1 MFEKDILLI
10 WRLADNTTNLQA
22 FIHFYNEEKY
32 KEFLQAENKSYW
44 LQSELQLEESYFWNT
59 YIDFDDNY
67 FNEIDDEMRL
77 DEEIAEADSF
87 IIK

>member
-1 MFEKDILLI
+1 MFDKDLLLI
-10 WRLADNTTNLQA
+10 WRYGENRRLRT
-22 FIHFYNEEKY
+22 FIRFYNEEKY
-32 KEFLQAENKSYW
+32 KEFLNAQNKRYC

-67 FNEIDDEMRL
+67 FNEIDDEMKL
-77 DEEIAEADSF
+77 DEEIAEVDSF